1 MTSCSFSETSS
12 SSSSQCSTLK
22 SVRGQMKMTAV
33 IRSSCS
39 VWRTTPPHYDERRE
53 VGSCRCHGCSGLAAS
68 DVARRSTLTH
78 IDGSSDGTDAHQNC
92 WEARMAG
99 EPGCLEVCAQK
110 RRGRSM
116 KIFYG
121 AVLFCGLACMSEA
134 NAADGC

>member
-1 MTSCSFSETSS
+1 MTSCSFFETSS

-39 VWRTTPPHYDERRE
+39 VWRTTPPHTDERRE

-78 IDGSSDGTDAHQNC
+78 VDGSSDGTDAHQNC
-92 WEARMAG
+92 WESQNGRRARL
-99 EPGCLEVCAQK
+99 PGSARCAPK
-110 RRGRSM
+110 NDG
-116 KIFYG
+116 KIHEN
-121 AVLFCGLACMSEA
+121 VLR
-134 NAADGC
+134 